1 MNLRKSVSSL
11 KRTAWQLK
19 TSWIGWT
26 HGGWHQCSEILTV
39 ATVLVIGA
47 ENDCLNFATGNE
59 SEVGFDRAADVAGT
73 KLVRGF

>member
-1 MNLRKSVSSL
+1 VKASL
-11 KRTAWQLK
+11 V
-19 TSWIGWT
+19 GWKP
-26 HGGWHQCSEILTV
+26 GVNAAGFLTV

-73 KLVRGF
+73 KLVRGFYNRHVSLYLQVRRG

>member
-1 MNLRKSVSSL
+1 MK
-11 KRTAWQLK
+11 A
-19 TSWIGWT
+19 SWIGWKP
-26 HGGWHQCSEILTV
+26 GFNAARFLTV

-59 SEVGFDRAADVAGT
+59 NEVGFDRTADVAGT